1 MQTFYHVLWY
11 LCIYSFFGWCG
22 EVAFHAMTY
31 GDFQNRGFLNGP
43 VCPIYGFG
51 ALLIIALLK
60 PFSGNLVVLF
70 VSSVI
75 VTSLLELVTGYLLEK
90 IFKSKWWDYSDM
102 PYNIKGYI
110 CLKFS
115 VIWGFVCVFALKIV
129 HPAVVSFVTHI
140 PEFIGIIIA
149 IVFAV
154 IFICDAAM
162 TVITLFKLKNRLKFI
177 EDVSKEI
184 REMSDSMGS
193 KISDAVL
200 NAVDKK
206 NELNMEKRKEEYE
219 KKLRAAV
226 VNMKHG
232 QKRLLKAFPSV
243 SSKRFGN
250 AISKL
255 KEQYKK

>member
-1 MQTFYHVLWY
+1 
-11 LCIYSFFGWCG
+11 
-22 EVAFHAMTY
+22 
-31 GDFQNRGFLNGP
+31 
-43 VCPIYGFG
+43 
-51 ALLIIALLK
+51 
-60 PFSGNLVVLF
+60 
-70 VSSVI
+70 
-75 VTSLLELVTGYLLEK
+75 
-90 IFKSKWWDYSDM
+90 
-102 PYNIKGYI
+102 
-110 CLKFS
+110 
-115 VIWGFVCVFALKIV
+115 
-129 HPAVVSFVTHI
+129 
-140 PEFIGIIIA
+140 
-149 IVFAV
+149 
-154 IFICDAAM
+154 M